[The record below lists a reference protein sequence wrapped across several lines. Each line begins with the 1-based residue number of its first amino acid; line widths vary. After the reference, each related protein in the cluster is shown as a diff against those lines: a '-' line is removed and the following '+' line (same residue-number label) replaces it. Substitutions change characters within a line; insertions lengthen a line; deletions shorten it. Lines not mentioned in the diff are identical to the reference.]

1 MDPDTLSLQGKVA
14 IVTGSGKEN
23 GIGAAIATALARNGC
38 SVAINH
44 VSDASSPRAAEVEA
58 RIKSLGVRVVT
69 IQADISTVDGA
80 KEIVNRTLSA
90 FGSSKID
97 ILVNNAAVAAHGV
110 TLDIS
115 PEVMERIFRV
125 NVFGPM
131 FMIQQTVPFMPRGGR
146 IINIG
151 ATASKTGFANDPTYA
166 ASKAAMDQMTFA
178 LSMEL
183 GRKYGVTINTIA
195 PGSVKTDVFPADPNH
210 PAVQA
215 FIDLTRAEARAGNV
229 EDIADVALLLAS
241 EKSRWLTG
249 QYISAS
255 GGVTGG

>member
-1 MDPDTLSLQGKVA
+1 MAPDTLSLQGKIA

-44 VSDASSPRAAEVEA
+44 VSDASSHRAAEVEA
-58 RIKSLGVRVVT
+58 KIKSLGARVVT

-80 KEIVNRTLSA
+80 KEIVNRTPSA
-90 FGSSKID
+90 FNSSKID
-97 ILVNNAAVAAHGV
+97 ILVNNAAVGAHGI

-125 NVFGPM
+125 NVFGPL
-131 FMIQQTVPFMPRGGR
+131 FMIQETVPFMPRGGR
-146 IINIG
+146 IINTG
-151 ATASKTGFANDPTYA
+151 STASKTGFVNDPIYA
-166 ASKAAMDQMTFA
+166 ASKAAMDQLTFA
-178 LSMEL
+178 LSREL
-183 GRKYGVTINTIA
+183 GRKHGLTINTIA
-195 PGSVKTDVFPADPNH
+195 PGSVKTDNFPDDPNS

-215 FIDLTRAEARAGNV
+215 FIELTRAEARAGNV

>member
-1 MDPDTLSLQGKVA
+1 MDPDSLSLQGKIA

-23 GIGAAIATALARNGC
+23 GIGAAIAIALARNGC

-44 VSDASSPRAAEVEA
+44 VSDDSSHRAAEVEA
-58 RIKSLGVRVVT
+58 KIKSLGARVVT
-69 IQADISTVDGA
+69 IQADIYTVD
-80 KEIVNRTLSA
+80 
-90 FGSSKID
+90 
-97 ILVNNAAVAAHGV
+97 VNNAAVGAHGV

-125 NVFGPM
+125 NVFGPL
-131 FMIQQTVPFMPRGGR
+131 FMIQETVPFMPQGGR
-146 IINIG
+146 IINTG
-151 ATASKTGFANDPTYA
+151 STASKTGFVHDPIYA
-166 ASKAAMDQMTFA
+166 ASKAAMDQMIFA

-183 GRKYGVTINTIA
+183 GRKYGLTINTIA
-195 PGSVKTDVFPADPNH
+195 PGSVKTDNFPGDPNSQ
-210 PAVQA
+210 AVQA
-215 FIDLTRAEARAGNV
+215 FIDLTRAEARPGNV